1 MSDAPSH
8 CPCCGQLNQ
17 CAQAAS
23 ASPVTHCWCFS
34 VKVDAQQLA
43 NVPAELRNRSCLC
56 PRCAQGLPPDSPP
69 ATN

>member
-17 CAQAAS
+17 CPQATS
-23 ASPVTHCWCFS
+23 ASPVTQCWCFA
-34 VKVDAQQLA
+34 VTIDAQQLA
-43 NVPAELRNRSCLC
+43 NLAPQLRNSSCLC

-69 ATN
+69 ATD